1 MPFTNVENVRQHLSA
16 TGVGRDSYRDVPLQL
31 VGTSAVALAHV
42 NLKSGSVQVKGKEIG
57 SPRLDLLTLADEP
70 VNLSGPEL
78 IPDSVVVAR
87 DSSLG
92 EIYTENVDY
101 SVDYQAGTITRISS
115 GAIASGDT
123 VAVWYYC
130 YHIHTE
136 GEDYSV
142 NLAKGTIR
150 RLSGGTIEDGQV
162 IYVDYETQ
170 SGFFVDSQIAQAIS
184 EADDRLLAV
193 IDSSYHNS
201 TDQTLVIAETYL
213 AVAILCRMKAISSL
227 DRGSGVTSGRTA
239 ESWLKLA
246 DRYEFDGLKAAA
258 AHVAAKSS
266 LATPTAIKGGGKE

>member
-1 MPFTNVENVRQHLSA
+1 MLFTNIENVRQHLSEA
-16 TGVGRDSYRDVPLQL
+16 GVGRDSYRDVPLQL
-31 VGTSAVALAHV
+31 VGTSAVALTHA

-57 SPRLDLLTLADEP
+57 APQLDLITLADQP

-101 SVDYQAGTITRISS
+101 SVDYEAGTITRITS
-115 GAIASGDT
+115 GAIVSGDT
-123 VAVWYYC
+123 VAVWYYR

-142 NLAKGTIR
+142 NLAQGTIR
-150 RLSGGTIEDGQV
+150 RLTGGTIEDGQV
-162 IYVDYETQ
+162 IYIDYETQ

-184 EADDRLLAV
+184 EADDRLLEM
-193 IDSSYHNS
+193 IDPSYHDS

-227 DRGSGVTSGRTA
+227 DQSGSVTWGRSA

-246 DRYEFDGLKAAA
+246 DRYETDGLKAAA
-258 AHVAAKSS
+258 RHIAAQPT
-266 LATPTAIKGGGKE
+266 LATPTAIKGGGQK